1 MVSNAFLA
9 HFAVVAVR
17 KSMSA
22 GSLINSTKQFAL
34 EIIRFVGA
42 LPSTKTCNVIG
53 SQLLRAGTSVGA
65 NYRSSCRA
73 KSLADFTAK
82 MKVVEEECDESVY
95 WLELLVEAGE
105 VRAELA
111 SGLMCEASQILSM
124 TVASIRTAR
133 LHKP

>member
-42 LPSTKTCNVIG
+42 LPSTKTFNVIG

-73 KSLADFTAK
+73 KSLADFIAK

-133 LHKP
+133 SHKP